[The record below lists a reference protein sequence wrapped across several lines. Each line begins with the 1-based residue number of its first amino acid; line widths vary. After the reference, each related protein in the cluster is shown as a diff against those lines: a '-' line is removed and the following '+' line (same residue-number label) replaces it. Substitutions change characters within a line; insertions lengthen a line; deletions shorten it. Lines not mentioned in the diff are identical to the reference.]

1 MSAKQH
7 PEQGFRSCMGILSLG
22 KKYSAER
29 LEAASRRA
37 ITIRA
42 CSYKSVKSILQN
54 NLDKIALPA
63 EKEVTVVIEHDNIR
77 GEQYFK

>member
-1 MSAKQH
+1 MSTKMH

-29 LEAASRRA
+29 LEAASKRA
-37 ITIRA
+37 LAIKA

-54 NLDKIALPA
+54 NLDKIALPQ
-63 EKEVTVVIEHDNIR
+63 KEVTVVIEHDNIR

>member
-22 KKYSAER
+22 KKYSTER
-29 LEAASRRA
+29 LEAASKRA
-37 ITIRA
+37 LAIKA

-54 NLDKIALPA
+54 NLDKIALP
-63 EKEVTVVIEHDNIR
+63 EQKEVTVVIEHDNIR